1 MLQSQTLPECELRC
15 LLMPLFFNSFSNI
28 LLHRAL
34 KDAVLPLLWP
44 IKSADGGSEIKE
56 IFVPKGTDVVIAIMG
71 ANKSKIIWGED
82 AEEWKPS
89 RWLSPLP
96 ESIQKAHLPGVYS
109 QM

>member
-1 MLQSQTLPECELRC
+1 
-15 LLMPLFFNSFSNI
+15 MPLAF
-28 LLHRAL
+28 
-34 KDAVLPLLWP
+34 P
-44 IKSADGGSEIKE
+44 ITATDGKTEIKE
-56 IFVPKGTDVVIAIMG
+56 IFIEKDTNVIISIIG
-71 ANKSKIIWGED
+71 ANRSKEIWGED